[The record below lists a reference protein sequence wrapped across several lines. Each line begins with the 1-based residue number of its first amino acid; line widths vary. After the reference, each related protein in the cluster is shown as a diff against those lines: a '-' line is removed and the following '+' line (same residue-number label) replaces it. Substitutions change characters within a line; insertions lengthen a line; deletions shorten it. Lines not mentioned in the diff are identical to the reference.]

1 MTRWSGIIRRV
12 VAEAPS
18 WPGSVIRRAL
28 ARWRLR
34 PVGDAVMRRRL
45 AAAGLAFPEQA
56 HPTVSVLIAMH
67 GRAEITLNAL
77 VSLMTTA
84 REESIEI
91 LLCDDHSPDGS
102 GRFFEDVPGLRLTRN
117 RENIGY
123 LRSNNLLA
131 AEARGAFLL
140 LLNNDTVIQ
149 PGALSALV
157 DVFRTHADAGLVGAR
172 LLFPDGRL
180 QEAGADVLHDGRT
193 VRRGWRQREL
203 PGMYDR
209 IEEVDYCS
217 AAGILIPRRLFLDVG
232 GFDEC
237 YLPAYYEDVDLAFK
251 VRAAGKRVYFQPAAR
266 IVHVENA
273 SSDFARAKAQAA
285 VNRPK
290 FREKW
295 EAVLDAGDHPSA
307 RRIKPAPGHP
317 VPRAAAASAPR
328 PGGPKTPPP

>member
-1 MTRWSGIIRRV
+1 MM
-12 VAEAPS
+12 
-18 WPGSVIRRAL
+18 RRAV

-34 PVGDAVMRRRL
+34 PVGEAVMRRRL
-45 AAAGLAFPEQA
+45 AAAGLVFTEQT
-56 HPTVSVLIAMH
+56 HPSVSVLIAMH
-67 GRAEITLNAL
+67 GRPEVTLNAL
-77 VSLMTTA
+77 VALMKTA
-84 REESIEI
+84 CEEPIEI

-102 GRFFEDVPGLRLTRN
+102 GRFFAGVPGLRLTKN
-117 RENIGY
+117 RENLGY

-131 AEARGAFLL
+131 AEARGEFLL

-149 PGALSALV
+149 PGALSSLL

-180 QEAGADVLHDGRT
+180 QEAGADVLRDGRA
-193 VRRGWRQREL
+193 VRRGWRQRDL

-232 GFDEC
+232 GFDEF

-251 VRAAGKRVYFQPAAR
+251 TRAAGKRVYFQPAAR

-273 SSDFARAKAQAA
+273 SSDFARAAAQAA
-285 VNRPK
+285 VNQLK
-290 FREKW
+290 FHEKW
-295 EAVLDAGDHPSA
+295 AAVLAAGGYPSA
-307 RRIKPAPGHP
+307 RHPPRECGDAASERITPALRFPG
-317 VPRAAAASAPR
+317 PRAAAAYARR
-328 PGGPKTPPP
+328 PDGPKTLPP